1 MRSICLIS
9 AQWIHGLLLK
19 ANSIAGN
26 VKRNIKSAGSKNV
39 TKMIKK
45 LYKRISRLW
54 SVTHAAT
61 NDRGQKDLNDAHRVY
76 KYLMDEVDEDD

>member
-1 MRSICLIS
+1 
-9 AQWIHGLLLK
+9 
-19 ANSIAGN
+19 
-26 VKRNIKSAGSKNV
+26 
-39 TKMIKK
+39 MIKK